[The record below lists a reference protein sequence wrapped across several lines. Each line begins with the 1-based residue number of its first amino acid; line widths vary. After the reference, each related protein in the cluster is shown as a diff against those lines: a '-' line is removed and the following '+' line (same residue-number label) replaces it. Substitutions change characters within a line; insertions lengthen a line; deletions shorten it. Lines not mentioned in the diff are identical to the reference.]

1 MSGPWTAERML
12 DLGRRHADAE
22 AKADL
27 EATMA
32 TMVAEPYYEFHP
44 LGLTLSGGDM
54 VRRYYTQFYENFLPR
69 TASYRLIE
77 EWVNETSVAQEYEIG
92 LRVGDG
98 LETHRVIGILYA
110 DGELLGGER
119 IYASEAFVRHMAGP
133 MFGELE
139 PL

>member
-44 LGLTLSGGDM
+44 LGLSLRGGDN

-92 LRVGDG
+92 LRVDG
-98 LETHRVIGILYA
+98 GIETHRVIGILYA

-119 IYASEAFVRHMAGP
+119 IYASEQFVRHMAGP
-133 MFGELE
+133 MFEELE